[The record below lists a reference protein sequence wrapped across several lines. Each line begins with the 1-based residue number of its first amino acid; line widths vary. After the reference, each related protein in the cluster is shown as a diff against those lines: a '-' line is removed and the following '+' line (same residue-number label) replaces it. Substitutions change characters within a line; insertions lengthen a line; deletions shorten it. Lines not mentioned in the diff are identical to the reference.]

1 MGMPESG
8 ELLLRWEAHVALGL
22 LRAASAA
29 RQGCILAAR
38 DLEGALH
45 FLGALGTRPMLETLA
60 QLLEAHPTRVRWHHP
75 VCDCVSAEEMTLLH
89 LLAGVAE
96 CLETGSRCAHWWEV
110 LVPAAMASRVD
121 QAARAWLLALRAAG
135 HRFPLPSQ
143 MLASDIA
150 QPAHPLALPT
160 HPRLQ

>member
-1 MGMPESG
+1 MPESG

-22 LRAASAA
+22 LRAAAAA
-29 RQGCILAAR
+29 RQGCMLAAR
-38 DLEGALH
+38 DLERALDT
-45 FLGALGTRPMLETLA
+45 LGAPGTRPQLETLA
-60 QLLEAHPTRVRWHHP
+60 RLLAAPQAQTRWHHP
-75 VCDCVSAEEMTLLH
+75 ACNCVSAEEMTVLH

-96 CLETGSRCAHWWEV
+96 CLETGSHCAHWWEV
-110 LVPAAMASRVD
+110 LVPPVMASRVD

-135 HRFPLPSQ
+135 HRFPIPSQ